1 MPPVSTRDA
10 IADAFWPL
18 LRQKSLDKITVTDVA
33 KACAI
38 SRQAFYYHFQTLQ
51 ELIVYA
57 IDRYISDLTDRAIKG
72 RTPLERITISFA
84 PAVQCPDIIR
94 QLLASKKYPIY
105 AILLDIT
112 MKHQSR
118 FLLDQ
123 QVTHKINLDASEM
136 TVRFYSGAYL
146 CVMAGACLRE
156 RVCPSRMAE
165 HYYRLLRGDL
175 YFHQEMPPENN
186 HPIL

>member
-1 MPPVSTRDA
+1 MPSVSTRDA
-10 IADAFWPL
+10 IADTFWPL

-38 SRQAFYYHFQTLQ
+38 TRQTFYYHFQTLQ

-57 IDRYISDLTDRAIKG
+57 IDRYISDLTDRAIQG
-72 RTPLERITISFA
+72 RTPLERIAISFA

-94 QLLASKKYPIY
+94 RLLASKKYPIY

-118 FLLDQ
+118 LLLDQ
-123 QVTHKINLDASEM
+123 QVTHRINLDASEM
-136 TVRFYSGAYL
+136 TLRFYSGAYL
-146 CVMAGACLRE
+146 CVMQGACLRE
-156 RVCPSRMAE
+156 RVCPSMMAR

-175 YFHQEMPPENN
+175 HFHQEAPSEKA
-186 HPIL
+186 HPDL

>member
-1 MPPVSTRDA
+1 MTPSVTRDA
-10 IADAFWPL
+10 IAAGFWSL
-18 LRQKSLDKITVTDVA
+18 LRKKSLDKITVTDVA
-33 KACAI
+33 NACSI
-38 SRQAFYYHFQTLQ
+38 TRQTFYYHFQTLQ
-51 ELIVYA
+51 DLIVYA
-57 IDRYISDLTDRAIKG
+57 IDRYMADLTDRAIKG

-94 QLLASKKYPIY
+94 RLLASKKYPIY

-123 QVTHKINLDASEM
+123 QVTHKINLDTSEM

-146 CVMAGACLRE
+146 CVMSGACLRE
-156 RVCPSRMAE
+156 RVCPSKMAE
-165 HYYRLLRGDL
+165 CYYHLLRGDL
-175 YFHQEMPPENN
+175 YFPQEMPGSST
-186 HPIL
+186 HPSL